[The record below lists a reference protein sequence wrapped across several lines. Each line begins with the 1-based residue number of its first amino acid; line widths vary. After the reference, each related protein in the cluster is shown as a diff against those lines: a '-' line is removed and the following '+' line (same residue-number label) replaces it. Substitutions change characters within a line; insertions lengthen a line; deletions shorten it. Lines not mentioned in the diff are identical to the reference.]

1 MLISH
6 RAVKIKSGLKSNQFD
21 FLFRNSVLV
30 ENESKLLSLSYEN
43 NQAYQR
49 GDLVYLF
56 KGYIPHSHS
65 LNHAIKRK
73 NIFLLILNRLLINLL
88 QIERS

>member
-6 RAVKIKSGLKSNQFD
+6 GTVKIKSGLKSNHFD

-43 NQAYQR
+43 NQVYQTWIYR
-49 GDLVYLF
+49 
-56 KGYIPHSHS
+56 
-65 LNHAIKRK
+65 
-73 NIFLLILNRLLINLL
+73 NIHTNYFSTQHWGPCLLIQRLYTTQSLIEPCN
-88 QIERS
+88 